1 MVAECLIWTSN
12 EYIYCASQAGW
23 LSLFSHL
30 FILGYGCCVGTDF
43 PPQWH
48 SPYHKQRH
56 LQMFCISSRYFSIP
70 FPPVVSIPTV
80 PESWSLPLL
89 HVSCGICHVSTLLA
103 NVRTV
108 SPDGIASSWLFP
120 YVIFFTQLYNLYSSW
135 RRMSLFPKNCFI
147 LTLLC
152 NVGKTQLGLLYVHHA
167 SSARVF

>member
-89 HVSCGICHVSTLLA
+89 HISCGICHVSTLLA
-103 NVRTV
+103 NVRMV
-108 SPDGIASSWLFP
+108 SPDGIASSAHGFFHTSYFSHSSTICTVHGDEWVCFLKTALF
-120 YVIFFTQLYNLYSSW
+120 
-135 RRMSLFPKNCFI
+135 
-147 LTLLC
+147 
-152 NVGKTQLGLLYVHHA
+152 
-167 SSARVF
+167 